1 MELMG
6 WDQLPESKKVTMQ
19 LIGKD
24 DSSFDDS
31 EVLTGRWQAYIKSYT
46 QVRDASLIV
55 IDNPNLAYRPVR
67 QPTYL
72 KRRSGG
78 RSCESEHKIHE
89 SFQMLIIY

>member
-46 QVRDASLIV
+46 QVRDAFLIT
-55 IDNPNLAYRPVR
+55 IENPNLAIIQTGPTADVPQTKIRRPFLR
-67 QPTYL
+67 
-72 KRRSGG
+72 K
-78 RSCESEHKIHE
+78 
-89 SFQMLIIY
+89 